1 MLLCILAAQATTWA
15 TLSPTA
21 LDAVLPLSEPTVLAI
36 HERRHG
42 DAATALAATP
52 RKGLAAG
59 QAADLDFLL
68 AWELV
73 RAGKA
78 GDATALI
85 PSFER
90 APSPPPAYVAL
101 VAGEALAAA
110 GNAAGAAVW
119 LEKVSADAAPIAI
132 RGQLALAG
140 AYVGAGREAD
150 ARRLYEQVAARQDPA
165 PGTEKALAWLWQR
178 VGKSSADALPF
189 ARRIY
194 RFYPGTAED
203 RAIADWYVAN
213 DADRA
218 YRADRL
224 QEAGDFSGAV
234 GLLKD
239 KIDALPAN
247 ACVARYAY
255 GRAQHKLNN
264 VTIAAAILDPLGKE
278 CHTSEPDRG
287 AKALYLAGK
296 SYERKKESGNASRV
310 YAQIPELYPNHSM
323 ADDGYTLGGIARQES
338 GDLPGAR
345 KLWAAGMEAYPQGDL
360 AGENGWRLAW
370 GAWLAGDTTEAI
382 RWADKASND
391 IPLSSSP
398 TDVLATMYWSAR
410 WRAWPKDNQLTT
422 NLADRTEAIAMFE
435 TVATRA
441 PWHFYGA
448 LAASQLARLD
458 ADRSKALARPVMD
471 LDSAPWQVPD
481 SFIASPAGQNVLALA
496 RVGLTREA
504 LAELATVPES
514 DMSGS
519 VAAIRMELETRAG
532 EFLVGHDRLRA
543 YLKTHPPE
551 SLGPNT
557 YKILRV
563 AYPNQYWTDIQTAA
577 GSYGW
582 DPRLFHALVREESNF
597 NKNIKSHAG
606 ACGLSQLMPGTAT
619 MVAKQAGISYKSSL
633 IYDIPTN
640 LKIGGYYLDS
650 LLSDYGKNPM
660 LALASYNAGPGNTD
674 RWLAALPADAPADTW
689 AESITFRETRHYV
702 KRVLSTYLT
711 YNLLYGS
718 GPAYPDWSKF
728 VVDARPAK

>member
-1 MLLCILAAQATTWA
+1 MLLVSLAAATTWA
-15 TLSPTA
+15 TLAPGATDLA
-21 LDAVLPLSEPTVLAI
+21 LPLPDPAVLAI

-42 DAATALAATP
+42 DAVTALSAID
-52 RKGLAAG
+52 RKKLPAG
-59 QAADLDFLL
+59 QAADVAFLL
-68 AWELV
+68 GWELV

-78 GDATALI
+78 GDAAALV
-85 PSFER
+85 PEFER
-90 APSPPPAYVAL
+90 APTPPPAYVAL

-110 GNAAGAAVW
+110 GNPVAAAVW

-132 RGQLALAG
+132 RGKLALAG
-140 AYVGAGREAD
+140 AYVSAGREAD
-150 ARRLYEQVAARQDPA
+150 ARRVYEEVAAKADPA
-165 PGTEKALAWLWQR
+165 AGNEKALAWLWQR
-178 VGKSSADALPF
+178 VGKSSKDALPH

-194 RFYPGTAED
+194 RYYPGSAED
-203 RAIADWYVAN
+203 RAIADWYTPN

-224 QEAGDFSGAV
+224 QESGDHKGAV
-234 GLLKD
+234 ALLKD
-239 KIDALPAN
+239 RIDALPAE

-255 GRAQHKLNN
+255 GRAQNKLNN
-264 VTIAAAILDPLGKE
+264 VTIAAGILEPLGAICKD
-278 CHTSEPDRG
+278 SEPDRG

-296 SYERKKESGNASRV
+296 SLEKKKESGSAARA
-310 YAQIPELYPNHSM
+310 YARIPEWYPSHSM
-323 ADDGYTLGGIARQES
+323 ADDGYTLGGIAKQDS
-338 GDLPGAR
+338 GDLAGAR
-345 KLWAAGMEAYPQGDL
+345 KMWAAGMAAYPTGDL

-370 GAWLAGDTTEAI
+370 GAWLSGDTAEAI
-382 RWADKASND
+382 RWADKTSVE
-391 IPLSSSP
+391 IPLSSST
-398 TDVLATMYWSAR
+398 TDVLATLYWAAR

-422 NLADRTEAIAMFE
+422 VLADKVEATVRFE
-435 TVATRA
+435 QVAVAA

-458 ADRSKALARPVMD
+458 PARAAKLPRPTMD
-471 LDSAPWQVPD
+471 SDSAPWQVPD
-481 SFIASPAGQNVLALA
+481 DFAQSVAGQNALALA

-504 LAELATVPES
+504 LAEFATLPEEQL
-514 DMSGS
+514 SGS

-532 EFLVGHDRLRA
+532 DFVVGHDRLRA
-543 YLKTHPPE
+543 YLKTHPPD

-557 YKILRV
+557 YKVLRV
-563 AYPNQYWTDIQTAA
+563 AYPNAYWPEIQTAA
-577 GSYGW
+577 GNYGW

-606 ACGLSQLMPGTAT
+606 ACGLSQLMPGTAS
-619 MVAKQAGISYKSSL
+619 MVAKQAGVAYSSSN
-633 IYDIPTN
+633 IYDVPTN

-650 LLSDYGKNPM
+650 LLSDYGNNPM

-674 RWLAALPADAPADTW
+674 RWLAALAADTPADTW

-711 YNLLYGS
+711 YNLLYGT

-728 VVDARPAK
+728 VVDARPGK